1 MKKIAGVLL
10 LMLIGVTVWGQDIG
24 GQWNGVLKVGSARLR
39 LVFNII
45 KKDSGFIATM
55 DSPDQGAKGIP
66 VSSVSFNQPQLKID
80 VSNLNIQ
87 YRGELKE
94 NIIVGVFSQNGQDFP
109 LDLSREKME
118 KTTLN
123 RPQVPVKP
131 YPYYEEEVVF
141 KNEKANIDLTG
152 TLTLPGKRGKF
163 PAVILISGSGP
174 QDRDETLMEHKP
186 FLVLADYL
194 TRSGIAVLRYD
205 DRGVGKSKGIFSSS
219 TTQDFASDVEAAIN
233 YLKTRQEINKKKV
246 GLVGHSEG
254 GIIAPLVAAGTRD
267 VSFIVMLAGTGVR
280 GDQLLLSQQYLI
292 GKASGA
298 SEEDLAKGRE
308 LNSKLFAMVL
318 ETDDTAALKAGM
330 SRYLSDYLN
339 NLPEDKKPKGITIES
354 YSRRLAGELSGPWL
368 RNFLRYDPA
377 TSLEN
382 VKCPV
387 LAVNGEKD
395 LQVPAAENLAAIAKA
410 LKKAGNKH
418 FTVKTFPGLNHLFQE
433 AGTGSPDEY
442 RLIEQTFSPVALEY
456 ITEWIKSQ
464 VK

>member
-1 MKKIAGVLL
+1 MKKNAAILL
-10 LMLIGVTVWGQDIG
+10 VMLMAITAWGQDIG
-24 GQWNGVLKVGSARLR
+24 GQWNGVLKIGSARLR

-66 VSSVSFNQPQLKID
+66 VSSVSFDRPKLEID
-80 VSNLNIQ
+80 ISNLNIQ

-94 NIIVGVFSQNGQDFP
+94 NIIVGVFTQNGQDFP
-109 LDLSREKME
+109 LDLSRQKIE
-118 KTTLN
+118 KTIFN
-123 RPQVPVKP
+123 RPQLPAKP

-152 TLTLPGKRGKF
+152 TLTVPRKSGKF
-163 PAVILISGSGP
+163 PVVILISGSGP

-194 TRSGIAVLRYD
+194 TRNGIAVLRYD
-205 DRGVGKSKGIFSSS
+205 DRGVGKSKGNFSSS

-233 YLKTRQEINKKKV
+233 YLKTRQEINKKKI

-254 GIIAPLVAAGTRD
+254 GIIAPLVAAGTKD

-292 GKASGA
+292 GKAAGA
-298 SEEDLAKGRE
+298 TEEDLATGRK

-330 SRYLSDYLN
+330 SKYISDYLKD
-339 NLPEDKKPKGITIES
+339 LPDDKKPKGISIEA
-354 YSRRLAGELSGPWL
+354 YSRRLAEELSGPWI
-368 RNFLRYDPA
+368 RNFIRYDPA

-395 LQVPAAENLAAIAKA
+395 LQVPAAENLEAIGNA
-410 LKKAGNKH
+410 LKKAGNKQV
-418 FTVKTFPGLNHLFQE
+418 TLKTFPGLNHLFQE
-433 AGTGSPDEY
+433 AKTGSPEEY
-442 RLIEQTFSPVALEY
+442 QQIEQTFSPVAMEY
-456 ITEWIKSQ
+456 ITSWIKSQ